1 MTSRI
6 FEEKRAIFG
15 RDILILNGSDGSS
28 TDAGEAIIFDNSANT
43 FTLTLN
49 GTDSNSTNV
58 DEDILLNG
66 TDSSST
72 DDGGRILLED
82 ETFSNDDDFVI
93 INFPFEQSEEG
104 GFIVLEQTEL
114 NEDVLSLNVIKGNTV
129 GGGVIIEE
137 GLVSGADNKII
148 NGNFAANQR
157 AALFTASYTDG
168 TPITNSD
175 DTYLFDRWKLL
186 SDGNNIVDVH
196 SYGRTM
202 GSRDFGANSGPAW
215 MPTETSFAMAMDVET
230 ANKKFGQAQFIE
242 SMNCNDL
249 RGRVCTL
256 SWKARVRTTQT
267 STSIKAAVIG
277 WFGTSDTITSDII
290 SAWNDEGT
298 NPTLVTNAEYL
309 NEPFNI
315 LLNGTMQT
323 YTINV
328 SIPTGIKNVIVFIWN
343 DMSNGDVGTTV
354 GDYIFLSDVQLER
367 GEFNNPRFQNET
379 YDETLRKCQR
389 YYWQSGRSVAN
400 FTVVASG
407 VINSATLAWFQI
419 PYLQTMR
426 AGGTVSKNGTVYVY
440 DGQVSKAIS
449 DIDGA
454 LYANPDSH
462 WFRTTHATGTT
473 QGRGAQIYTNNTTAD
488 WVAVDCEL

>member
-1 MTSRI
+1 MALKN
-6 FEEKRAIFG
+6 EPRALFG
-15 RDILILNGSDGSS
+15 EDILI
-28 TDAGEAIIFDNSANT
+28 
-43 FTLTLN
+43 
-49 GTDSNSTNV
+49 
-58 DEDILLNG
+58 LNG

-72 DDGGRILLED
+72 DAGEAIVFDDSANTSTLVLDGTDSISSNVSEDIILDGTDSSSTDAGDRIVLED
-82 ETFSNDDDFVI
+82 ATVAADLDVAILE
-93 INFPFEQSEEG
+93 FPFEQSAQG
-104 GFIVLEQTEL
+104 GFIVLEQSDAS
-114 NEDVLSLNVIKGNTV
+114 EDDLSLNKLKGNTV
-129 GGGVIIEE
+129 GEGVVIEE
-137 GLVSGADNKII
+137 GLVSGIDNKII

-202 GSRDFGANSGPAW
+202 GSRDFGGNSGPAW

-230 ANKKFGQAQFIE
+230 ANTKFGQAQFIE

-256 SWKARVRTTQT
+256 SWKARVRNPQT

-298 NPTLVTNAEYL
+298 DPTLVTNAEYL

-343 DMSNGDVGTTV
+343 DMSNGDVGTTA
-354 GDYIFLSDVQLER
+354 GDFIFLSDVQLER

-379 YDETLRKCQR
+379 YDKTLRKCQR

-400 FTVVASG
+400 YTVVASG

-426 AGGTVSKNGTVYVY
+426 AGGTVSKNGTVYVF
-440 DGQVSKAIS
+440 DGGVSKAIS

-473 QGRGAQIYTNNTTAD
+473 QGRGAQIYTNTSTAD

>member
-1 MTSRI
+1 M
-6 FEEKRAIFG
+6 
-15 RDILILNGSDGSS
+15 
-28 TDAGEAIIFDNSANT
+28 IIEGQVF
-43 FTLTLN
+43 L
-49 GTDSNSTNV
+49 
-58 DEDILLNG
+58 LLNG
-66 TDSSST
+66 TDASGTNSG
-72 DDGGRILLED
+72 DNVLLED
-82 ETFSNDDDFVI
+82 GTKIKIGSGGAGSENMGFSRI
-93 INFPFEQSEEG
+93 
-104 GFIVLEQTEL
+104 TE
-114 NEDVLSLNVIKGNTV
+114 VNT
-129 GGGVIIEE
+129 GAGVIIED
-137 GLVSGADNKII
+137 GLISGADNKII
-148 NGNFAANQR
+148 NGNFAVNQR
-157 AALFTASYTDG
+157 AASFTTSYTDG

-202 GSRDFGANSGPAW
+202 GSRDFGANSAPSWLPA
-215 MPTETSFAMAMDVET
+215 ETSFAMAMDVET

-249 RGRVCTL
+249 RGRSCTL
-256 SWKARVRTTQT
+256 SWKARKSVLQ
-267 STSIKAAVIG
+267 SSATSIKAAVIG

-298 NPTLVTNAEYL
+298 DPTLVADAEYL
-309 NEPFNI
+309 NVPSNV
-315 LLNGTMQT
+315 LLSDAMQT

-354 GDYIFLSDVQLER
+354 EDYVFLSDVQLER
-367 GEFNNPRFQNET
+367 GEFENPRFKNET

-440 DGQVSKAIS
+440 DGQVSRAIS

-473 QGRGAQIYTNNTTAD
+473 QGRGAQIYTNTSTAD

>member
-1 MTSRI
+1 MALKN
-6 FEEKRAIFG
+6 EPRALFG
-15 RDILILNGSDGSS
+15 EDILI
-28 TDAGEAIIFDNSANT
+28 
-43 FTLTLN
+43 
-49 GTDSNSTNV
+49 
-58 DEDILLNG
+58 LNG

-72 DDGGRILLED
+72 DAGEAIVFDDSANTSTLVLDGTDSISSNVSEDIILDGTDSSSTDAGDRIVLED
-82 ETFSNDDDFVI
+82 ATVAADLDVAILE
-93 INFPFEQSEEG
+93 FPFEQSAQG
-104 GFIVLEQTEL
+104 GFIVLEQSDAS
-114 NEDVLSLNVIKGNTV
+114 EDDLSLNKLKGNTV
-129 GGGVIIEE
+129 GEGVVIEE
-137 GLVSGADNKII
+137 GLVSGIDNKII

-202 GSRDFGANSGPAW
+202 GSRDFGGNSGPAW
-215 MPTETSFAMAMDVET
+215 MPSETSFAMAMDVET
-230 ANKKFGQAQFIE
+230 ANTKFGQAQFIE

-256 SWKARVRTTQT
+256 SWKARVRNSQT

-298 NPTLVTNAEYL
+298 NPTLVAKAEYL

-379 YDETLRKCQR
+379 YDKTLRKCQR

-400 FTVVASG
+400 YTVVASG

-426 AGGTVSKNGTVYVY
+426 AGGTVSKNGTVYVF
-440 DGQVSKAIS
+440 DGGVSKAIS

-473 QGRGAQIYTNNTTAD
+473 QGRGAQIYTNTSTAD

>member
-1 MTSRI
+1 MKTSIDRI
-6 FEEKRAIFG
+6 
-15 RDILILNGSDGSS
+15 LLNGTDGSS
-28 TDAGEAIIFDNSANT
+28 TDAGDLLIHDNTTIT
-43 FTLTLN
+43 FTLTLD
-49 GTDSNSTNV
+49 GTDSILSNA
-58 DEDILLNG
+58 DEDVLLNG
-66 TDSSST
+66 TDSDLT
-72 DDGGRILLED
+72 DAGGRIELETETTATDFDVMFNENASVFGGSVLLE
-82 ETFSNDDDFVI
+82 EPTLSA
-93 INFPFEQSEEG
+93 PEFEAS
-104 GFIVLEQTEL
+104 
-114 NEDVLSLNVIKGNTV
+114 VIKPRVNNIT
-129 GGGVIIEE
+129 GVADAIIVENAFI
-137 GLVSGADNKII
+137 SGSDNKII
-148 NGNFAANQR
+148 NGNFAVNQR
-157 AALFTASYTDG
+157 AASFTASYTDG

-202 GSRDFGANSGPAW
+202 GSRNFSTNSGPAW
-215 MPTETSFAMAMDVET
+215 MPSETSFAMAMDVET

-256 SWKARVRTTQT
+256 SWKARARTPQT

-298 NPTLVTNAEYL
+298 DPTLVANAEYL

-328 SIPTGIKNVIVFIWN
+328 SIPDGIKNVIVFIWN
-343 DMSNGDVGTTV
+343 DMSNGDVGTTA
-354 GDYIFLSDVQLER
+354 GDFIFLSDVQLER

-379 YDETLRKCQR
+379 YDKTLRKCQR

-400 FTVVASG
+400 YTVVASG

-440 DGQVSKAIS
+440 DGGVSKAIS

-473 QGRGAQIYTNNTTAD
+473 QGRGAQIYTNTSTAD

>member
-1 MTSRI
+1 MKTTIDR
-6 FEEKRAIFG
+6 
-15 RDILILNGSDGSS
+15 ILINGTDGSS
-28 TDAGEAIIFDNSANT
+28 TDAGALLTYDNTTKIFGLLLD
-43 FTLTLN
+43 
-49 GTDSNSTNV
+49 GTDSDSS
-58 DEDILLNG
+58 DLDDDILLNG
-66 TDSSST
+66 TDSDFT
-72 DDGGRILLED
+72 DAGGRIELETETTAADFDVTLNENASVFGGSVLLE
-82 ETFSNDDDFVI
+82 EPTLVA
-93 INFPFEQSEEG
+93 P
-104 GFIVLEQTEL
+104 EL
-114 NEDVLSLNVIKGNTV
+114 QASVIKPRVNNIT
-129 GGGVIIEE
+129 GVADTIIVENA
-137 GLVSGADNKII
+137 LVSGMDNKII

-202 GSRDFGANSGPAW
+202 GSRDFGGNSGPAW

-230 ANKKFGQAQFIE
+230 ANTKFGQAQFIE

-290 SAWNDEGT
+290 SAWNSEGT
-298 NPTLVTNAEYL
+298 DPTLVANAEYL
-309 NEPFNI
+309 NVPSNI
-315 LLNGTMQT
+315 LLNSTMKT
-323 YTINV
+323 YSLKVNV
-328 SIPTGIKNVIVFIWN
+328 PVGIKNVIVFIWN
-343 DMSNGDVGTTV
+343 DMSNGDVGTTA
-354 GDYIFLSDVQLER
+354 GDFIFLSDVQLER

-379 YDETLRKCQR
+379 YDKTLRKCQR

>member
-6 FEEKRAIFG
+6 FEVKRAIFG

-82 ETFSNDDDFVI
+82 ETFANDDDFVI

-114 NEDVLSLNVIKGNTV
+114 TEDALSLNIIKGNTV
-129 GGGVIIEE
+129 GEGVIIEE

-148 NGNFAANQR
+148 NGNFAVNQR
-157 AALFTASYTDG
+157 TDDQSETASYTAAS
-168 TPITNSD
+168 TPLNSD

-186 SDGNNIVDVH
+186 SDGNDIVDLH

-202 GSRDFGANSGPAW
+202 GSRDFGANSAPSWLPA
-215 MPTETSFAMAMDVET
+215 ETSFAMAMDVET

-256 SWKARVRTTQT
+256 SWKARVRTPQT

-298 NPTLVTNAEYL
+298 DPTLGANAEYL

-315 LLNGTMQT
+315 LLNSTMQT

-328 SIPTGIKNVIVFIWN
+328 SIPDGIKNVIVFIWN

-354 GDYIFLSDVQLER
+354 GDFIFLSDVQLDR
-367 GEFNNPRFQNET
+367 GAFENPVFQNET
-379 YDETLRKCQR
+379 YDITERKCHR
-389 YYWQSGRSVAN
+389 YYYKA
-400 FTVVASG
+400 
-407 VINSATLAWFQI
+407 I
-419 PYLQTMR
+419 
-426 AGGTVSKNGTVYVY
+426 GTHY
-440 DGQVSKAIS
+440 GQVYGSS
-449 DIDGA
+449 GFV
-454 LYANPDSH
+454 NTRMSH
-462 WFRTTHATGTT
+462 PMRVVPSVVRYSAVRTTTGLAYYQTRVKT
-473 QGRGAQIYTNNTTAD
+473 QVLMSHTSAYISNLEVEA
-488 WVAVDCEL
+488 EL